1 MPCSGLHLFSNRRL
15 DNKFN
20 IFEGI
25 HRNWFFIG
33 INLITISG
41 QVLILCLGG
50 SAMSTIPLDAKQWG
64 ISIML
69 GAISLPVAVLIRL
82 IPNDF
87 IRKFIPS
94 TLDLNQILGFAG
106 SSDERL
112 ESGDGVED
120 TRE

>member
-1 MPCSGLHLFSNRRL
+1 V
-15 DNKFN
+15 
-20 IFEGI
+20 FEGI

-41 QVLILCLGG
+41 QVLILFLGG
-50 SAMSTIPLDAKQWG
+50 SALSTMPLDAKQWG

-87 IRKFIPS
+87 IQKFIPS
-94 TLDLNQILGFAG
+94 TLDFNSNIGHRRFQ
-106 SSDERL
+106 
-112 ESGDGVED
+112 
-120 TRE
+120 